1 MTGVQTCALPICI
14 GTPLILQVYNSVI
27 SVGSMGPGDA
37 VKERDAS
44 PTGLTQID
52 AQLEHCSI
60 GARYTYNLEPISLI
74 PTVD

>member
-1 MTGVQTCALPICI
+1 
-14 GTPLILQVYNSVI
+14 
-27 SVGSMGPGDA
+27 MGPGDA